1 MKVQLQNI
9 DPCYI
14 QTVVVLG
21 LMKWCFQDL
30 YIQTDLGKS
39 NDVFK
44 EELKLL

>member
-30 YIQTDLGKS
+30 YIQTDFRKS
-39 NDVFK
+39 NDGFK
-44 EELKLL
+44 EELKSL